1 MFVDFIDF
9 IWNVFF
15 GDSFNFVV
23 VLEKVYFLDVWLL
36 FMVFVGFNEKLV
48 QDINVVR
55 VISLYLF

>member
-9 IWNVFF
+9 IWNVFI